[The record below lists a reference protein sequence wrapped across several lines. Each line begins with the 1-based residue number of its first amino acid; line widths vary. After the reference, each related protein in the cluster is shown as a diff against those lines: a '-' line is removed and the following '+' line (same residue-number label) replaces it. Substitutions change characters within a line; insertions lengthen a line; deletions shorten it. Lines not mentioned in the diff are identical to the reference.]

1 MKEQNI
7 CSKNLRSFINTSNII
22 TPDPGKCLDTEK
34 GLKQT
39 KRYVFIPPNPS
50 YLNVKWLRNVVMLK
64 HKTKMSSSHHI
75 FNYLCSLNRIPLVLS
90 KSLSRLFLLVQLCS
104 SMLSTDL
111 HKYPHDI
118 AFPAS
123 TLS

>member
-7 CSKNLRSFINTSNII
+7 YSKNLRSFINTSNII

-34 GLKQT
+34 GIEQT
-39 KRYVFIPPNPS
+39 KQYVFIPPNSS

-64 HKTKMSSSHHI
+64 HKTNMPSSHHI
-75 FNYLCSLNRIPLVLS
+75 FNCLCRLNRIPLVLS
-90 KSLSRLFLLVQLCS
+90 KSLSQLFLLIQLCS
-104 SMLSTDL
+104 FVLSTDL
-111 HKYPHDI
+111 HKYPHET